1 MNRTKKVSTMLNE
14 EELALLQEVISDRY
28 ADGSPVSMSTL
39 VRWLIFNPEN
49 QSIHRLAREISR

>member
-49 QSIHRLAREISR
+49 RSIHRLAREISR

>member
-14 EELALLQEVISDRY
+14 EELSLLQEVISDRY

-49 QSIHRLAREISR
+49 RSIHRLTREISR

>member
-49 QSIHRLAREISR
+49 QSIHRLTREISR